1 MAFGFD
7 PYAVLGVS
15 RDASAAQIAHARR
28 RLSRQYHPDV
38 NGAPDA
44 AARFDEVQR
53 AFNLLSDPAARA
65 EYDRAGDQPGGP
77 RKAGAT
83 TSAARGIVAQPASVN
98 FGRLGPGRPVADATV
113 SVTWTGA
120 RPSRITSD
128 PGSEWWAIVG
138 SASSVSSSVVVFH
151 LRAEARAG
159 MPGGQRH
166 DQFTVHLDGR
176 SMSVPLTAE
185 FSSVPRPPATA
196 TGTGTGTRTARAARS
211 ALGWRLAVVA
221 LFVTAVIARVIF
233 VNVAH
238 SGGGQSA
245 GGGQATASAPVQ
257 PAQVAALPPAP
268 VRVPQATEAAISV
281 RPLFTPSR
289 PAADKATE
297 RSAGMAGPPV
307 QQGLEVL
314 LPVATSSDFAARLQG
329 FCVTVAVPKSSDA
342 GGTAGSGKTFT
353 EHALSTVTARG
364 GTDLVFPA
372 VLPGSYALDPNCSPD
387 AAGPVP
393 LGTVAVGNLGV
404 VDGATDSDPGSA
416 TVVFATRTSG
426 ATTTV
431 TYGAI
436 GQAPSLT
443 PPADDSCVAS
453 GLATSQPAY
462 RQPVQSLVSQHVTG
476 ADEWL
481 ETGTLVFRGIVATS
495 QQGYFHYNC
504 TAGIADGEPGIA
516 VP

>member
-1 MAFGFD
+1 VALAFD

-15 RDASAAQIAHARR
+15 RDASAAQIAQARR

-53 AFNLLSDPAARA
+53 AFSLLSDPAVRA
-65 EYDRAGDQPGGP
+65 QYDRSGGQPGRP
-77 RKAGAT
+77 QKAGAA
-83 TSAARGIVAQPASVN
+83 TSAARGIVAQPAAVN

-113 SVTWTGA
+113 SITWTGA
-120 RPSRITSD
+120 RPSRITTD
-128 PGSEWWAIVG
+128 PGSEWWKTVG
-138 SASSVSSSVVVFH
+138 SATSVSSSIVVFH

-159 MPGGQRH
+159 MPGGRRH
-166 DQFTVHLDGR
+166 DQFTVNLDGR
-176 SMSVPLTAE
+176 PVSVPLTAE
-185 FSSVPRPPATA
+185 FSSMARPPA
-196 TGTGTGTRTARAARS
+196 TGTGTRTAKPARL
-211 ALGWRLAVVA
+211 AVGWRLAVVA
-221 LFVTAVIARVIF
+221 LFVAAVIARVIF
-233 VNVAH
+233 VNVANS
-238 SGGGQSA
+238 SGGQPA

-268 VRVPQATEAAISV
+268 VRVPQATEATISV
-281 RPLFTPSR
+281 RPVFTPSR

-307 QQGLEVL
+307 QQGLDVL

-329 FCVTVAVPKSSDA
+329 FCVTVAVPKSSDPG

-372 VLPGSYALDPNCSPD
+372 VLPGRYALDPNCSPD
-387 AAGPVP
+387 AAGPVT
-393 LGTVAVGNLGV
+393 LGTVTVGNLGV
-404 VDGATDSDPGSA
+404 VAGATDSDPGSA
-416 TVVFATRTSG
+416 TVVFTIRTSG

-453 GLATSQPAY
+453 GLATGQPAY

-481 ETGTLVFRGIVATS
+481 ETGTLVFRGIAAAG

>member
-53 AFNLLSDPAARA
+53 AFSLLSDPAARA
-65 EYDRAGDQPGGP
+65 EYDRAGGQPGRP
-77 RKAGAT
+77 RKAGAAA
-83 TSAARGIVAQPASVN
+83 SAARGIVVQPAAVN
-98 FGRLGPGRPVADATV
+98 FGRLGPGRPVADVTV

-138 SASSVSSSVVVFH
+138 SATSVSSSVVVFH
-151 LRAEARAG
+151 LRAETRAG
-159 MPGGQRH
+159 MPGGLRH
-166 DQFTVHLDGR
+166 DQFTVHLGGP
-176 SMSVPLTAE
+176 SISVPLTAE
-185 FSSVPRPPATA
+185 FSSVPRPPAT
-196 TGTGTGTRTARAARS
+196 GTHAAKPARL
-211 ALGWRLAVVA
+211 ALGWRLATVA
-221 LFVTAVIARVIF
+221 LLAIAFIARVIF
-233 VNVAH
+233 LNVTH
-238 SGGGQSA
+238 SSGGQSA

-257 PAQVAALPPAP
+257 SAQVAASPPVP
-268 VRVPQATEAAISV
+268 VRVPQATEAAISA
-281 RPLFTPSR
+281 RPVFTPSR

-307 QQGLEVL
+307 QQGLDVL
-314 LPVATSSDFAARLQG
+314 LPVATSSDFAARLPG
-329 FCVTVAVPKSSDA
+329 FCVTVAVPKSSDEG

-364 GTDLVFPA
+364 ATDLVFPA

-387 AAGPVP
+387 AAGPVT
-393 LGTVAVGNLGV
+393 LGTVTVGNLGV

-416 TVVFATRTSG
+416 TVVFAIHTSG

-431 TYGAI
+431 SYGAI

-453 GLATSQPAY
+453 GPATGQATY

-481 ETGTLVFRGIVATS
+481 ETGTLVFRGTAATS

-504 TAGIADGEPGIA
+504 TAGIADGEPGTA

>member
-1 MAFGFD
+1 MAPRFD

-15 RDASAAQIAHARR
+15 RDATVAQIAQARR
-28 RLSRQYHPDV
+28 LLSRQYHPDV
-38 NGAPDA
+38 NSAPDA

-65 EYDRAGDQPGGP
+65 EYDRAGGQPGRP
-77 RKAGAT
+77 REAGAT

-120 RPSRITSD
+120 RPSRITSGQ
-128 PGSEWWAIVG
+128 GSEWWAIVG
-138 SASSVSSSVVVFH
+138 SAPSVSSSVVVFH

-159 MPGGQRH
+159 MPDGLRH
-166 DQFTVHLDGR
+166 GQFTVNLDGR
-176 SMSVPLTAE
+176 PVSVPLTAE
-185 FSSVPRPPATA
+185 FSSMARPPAT
-196 TGTGTGTRTARAARS
+196 GTPRAARP
-211 ALGWRLAVVA
+211 ALAWRLAAVA
-221 LFVTAVIARVIF
+221 LFAIAVIARVIF

-238 SGGGQSA
+238 SSGGQSA

-257 PAQVAALPPAP
+257 SAQVAASPPVPA
-268 VRVPQATEAAISV
+268 RVPQATEAAISV
-281 RPLFTPSR
+281 RPVFTPSR
-289 PAADKATE
+289 PASDKATE

-307 QQGLEVL
+307 QQGLDVL
-314 LPVATSSDFAARLQG
+314 LPVATSSDFPAGLPG
-329 FCVTVAVPKSSDA
+329 SCVTVAVPKSSDA
-342 GGTAGSGKTFT
+342 GGGTAGPGKTLT

-372 VLPGSYALDPNCSPD
+372 VLPGRYALDQKCSPD
-387 AAGPVP
+387 AAGTMT
-393 LGTVAVGNLGV
+393 LGTVTVGNLGV

-416 TVVFATRTSG
+416 TVVFAIRTSG
-426 ATTTV
+426 ATTMV
-431 TYGAI
+431 TYGTI
-436 GQAPSLT
+436 GQAPALT
-443 PPADDSCVAS
+443 PPADDACVAS
-453 GLATSQPAY
+453 GLTAGQATY
-462 RQPVQSLVSQHVTG
+462 WQPVQSLVSRQVSG

-481 ETGTLVFRGIVATS
+481 ETGTLVFRGIAATS
-495 QQGYFHYNC
+495 QQRYFHYNC

>member
-44 AARFDEVQR
+44 AARFDQVQR

-65 EYDRAGDQPGGP
+65 EYDRVGDQPGGP

-185 FSSVPRPPATA
+185 FSSVPRPPAT
-196 TGTGTGTRTARAARS
+196 GTGTGTRTARAARS

-233 VNVAH
+233 VSVAH

-281 RPLFTPSR
+281 RPVFTPSR
-289 PAADKATE
+289 PAEDKATE

-342 GGTAGSGKTFT
+342 GGGTAGSGKTFT

-364 GTDLVFPA
+364 GIDLVFPA
-372 VLPGSYALDPNCSPD
+372 ALPGSYALDPNCSPD

-453 GLATSQPAY
+453 GLATGQPAY

-481 ETGTLVFRGIVATS
+481 ETGTLVFRGIAASS

>member
-1 MAFGFD
+1 MAPRFD

-15 RDASAAQIAHARR
+15 RDATVAQIAQARR
-28 RLSRQYHPDV
+28 LLSRQYHPDV

-65 EYDRAGDQPGGP
+65 EYDRSGAQPGRP
-77 RKAGAT
+77 REAGAT
-83 TSAARGIVAQPASVN
+83 TSAARGIVAQPAAVN
-98 FGRLGPGRPVADATV
+98 FGRLGPGRPVSDATV

-120 RPSRITSD
+120 RPGRITSD
-128 PGSEWWAIVG
+128 PGSEWWAVVG

-159 MPGGQRH
+159 MPGGRRH
-166 DQFTVHLDGR
+166 GQSTVNLDGR
-176 SMSVPLTAE
+176 PVSVPLTAE
-185 FSSVPRPPATA
+185 FGSMARPPTA
-196 TGTGTGTRTARAARS
+196 GTGTRAATPARL
-211 ALGWRLAVVA
+211 ALGWRLALVV
-221 LFVTAVIARVIF
+221 LFAAAVLARVIF
-233 VNVAH
+233 VNVAN
-238 SGGGQSA
+238 SSGGQSA
-245 GGGQATASAPVQ
+245 GGGQASVSPPVQ
-257 PAQVAALPPAP
+257 PAQVAALPPEP

-281 RPLFTPSR
+281 RPVFTASR
-289 PAADKATE
+289 PAADKAKE

-307 QQGLEVL
+307 QQGLDVL
-314 LPVATSSDFAARLQG
+314 LPVATSSGFAARLQG

-342 GGTAGSGKTFT
+342 SGGTAGSGKTFT

-364 GTDLVFPA
+364 ATDLVFPA
-372 VLPGSYALDPNCSPD
+372 VLPGSYALDPNCSSD
-387 AAGPVP
+387 AGGPVP

-416 TVVFATRTSG
+416 TVVFAVRTSG
-426 ATTTV
+426 ATMTV

-443 PPADDSCVAS
+443 PPADDSCVAG
-453 GLATSQPAY
+453 GLATGQPAY
-462 RQPVQSLVSQHVTG
+462 RQPVRSLVSQQVTG

-481 ETGTLVFRGIVATS
+481 ETGTLVFRGIAATS

-504 TAGIADGEPGIA
+504 TVGIADGEPGIA

>member
-1 MAFGFD
+1 MAARFD

-15 RDASAAQIAHARR
+15 RDATVTQIAQARR

-38 NGAPDA
+38 NSAKDA
-44 AARFDEVQR
+44 ATRFDEVQR
-53 AFNLLSDPAARA
+53 AFSLLSDPAARA
-65 EYDRAGDQPGGP
+65 EYDRAGAHPGAPRGP
-77 RKAGAT
+77 AST
-83 TSAARGIVAQPASVN
+83 TAAARGIVAQPASVN
-98 FGRLGPGRPVADATV
+98 FGRLGPTRPFADATV

-120 RPSRITSD
+120 RPSRISSD
-128 PGSEWWAIVG
+128 PGSEWWVIVG
-138 SASSVSSSVVVFH
+138 SASSLSSSVVVFH

-176 SMSVPLTAE
+176 SVSVPLTAE
-185 FSSVPRPPATA
+185 FSSVPRPAA
-196 TGTGTGTRTARAARS
+196 TGAGTRTARAVRP
-211 ALGWRLAVVA
+211 ALGWRLAVVV
-221 LFVTAVIARVIF
+221 LFVAVVIARVIF
-233 VNVAH
+233 VNVAN
-238 SGGGQSA
+238 SSGGQSA

-257 PAQVAALPPAP
+257 PAQVAALPPAA
-268 VRVPQATEAAISV
+268 VRVPQATEATISV
-281 RPLFTPSR
+281 RPVFTPSQ

-307 QQGLEVL
+307 QQGLDVL
-314 LPVATSSDFAARLQG
+314 LPVTTSSDFAARLPG

-342 GGTAGSGKTFT
+342 GGGTAGSGKTFT

-364 GTDLVFPA
+364 GTELVFPA
-372 VLPGSYALDPNCSPD
+372 VLPGRYALDPNCSPD
-387 AAGPVP
+387 AAGPVT
-393 LGTVAVGNLGV
+393 LGTVTVSNLGV
-404 VDGATDSDPGSA
+404 VAGATDPDPGSA
-416 TVVFATRTSG
+416 TVVFAIRTSG

-431 TYGAI
+431 SYGAI

-453 GLATSQPAY
+453 GLSTGQPTFW
-462 RQPVQSLVSQHVTG
+462 QPVRSLVSQHVTG

-481 ETGTLVFRGIVATS
+481 ETGTLVFRGIAATG

>member
-1 MAFGFD
+1 MAPRFD

-15 RDASAAQIAHARR
+15 RDATVTQIAQARR

-65 EYDRAGDQPGGP
+65 EYDRSGDQPGRP
-77 RKAGAT
+77 REAGAT

-98 FGRLGPGRPVADATV
+98 FGRLGPWRPFADATV

-138 SASSVSSSVVVFH
+138 SAPSVSSSVVVFH
-151 LRAEARAG
+151 LRAQAYAG
-159 MPGGQRH
+159 MRDGQRH
-166 DQFTVHLDGR
+166 GQFTVHLDGR
-176 SMSVPLTAE
+176 SVSVPLTAE
-185 FSSVPRPPATA
+185 FSSMARPPATS
-196 TGTGTGTRTARAARS
+196 TGARMAKPARS

-221 LFVTAVIARVIF
+221 LFVVAVIARVIF
-233 VNVAH
+233 VNVAN
-238 SGGGQSA
+238 SSGGQST
-245 GGGQATASAPVQ
+245 GGGQAAASPPVQ
-257 PAQVAALPPAP
+257 SAQIAALPPEP

-281 RPLFTPSR
+281 RPVFTASR
-289 PAADKATE
+289 PASDKATE

-307 QQGLEVL
+307 QQGLDVL
-314 LPVATSSDFAARLQG
+314 LPVATSSDFAAGRPGL
-329 FCVTVAVPKSSDA
+329 CVNVAVPKSSDA
-342 GGTAGSGKTFT
+342 GGGTAGSGKTLT

-387 AAGPVP
+387 AAGTMT

-404 VDGATDSDPGSA
+404 VDGAADSDPGSA
-416 TVVFATRTSG
+416 TVVFAVHTSG

-436 GQAPSLT
+436 GQAPSVT

-453 GLATSQPAY
+453 GLSTGQPTY
-462 RQPVQSLVSQHVTG
+462 LQPVQSLVSQQVTG
-476 ADEWL
+476 AAEWL
-481 ETGTLVFRGIVATS
+481 ETGTLVFRGISATS